1 MSETHTNGHRGNG
14 YCERGGTWEHKTT
27 KVKIPGRRRK
37 AHSCP
42 YCGQSDQVI
51 PVFYGYPSDEM
62 FMKAERGEVFL
73 GGCAIA
79 GYNARFYCKRDSTE
93 F

>member
-1 MSETHTNGHRGNG
+1 MRETHTHGHRGNG
-14 YCERGGTWEHKTT
+14 CNGHGGTWGHQAA
-27 KVKIPGRRRK
+27 KVKIQAGRRK

-42 YCGQSDQVI
+42 YCGQRDQVI
-51 PVFYGYPSDEM
+51 PVYYGYPSDEM

-79 GYNARFYCKRDSTE
+79 GYNARFYCKRDNTE